1 MQRHA
6 GVAVRT
12 EVPLRSPSIASIR
25 MHARKVARRFWRD
38 KSGNYS
44 IIIGLASPVI
54 LGMVALG
61 TEAGLWYYKHQSMQS
76 AADSSAVSAAV
87 AFSAQGSTAD
97 ITAQA
102 DSVAAAY
109 GFTAGSSSVT
119 VTVNR
124 PPQSGSYTAQ
134 IAAVEVIIQQP
145 QSRLFSAV
153 VTSAPLTI
161 LARAVALGNNGGKAC
176 VLALDAT
183 ASGAGSV
190 QGNAPIVLNSCS
202 LADNSNDPTALTV
215 GGSGSISALSVSV
228 AGGIS
233 GASSITTTQGIA
245 TGQIPTKDPYAS
257 TYLPP
262 FSGCDQHNFTAKKT
276 VTISPGVYCGGIN
289 LNAGANVTLDPG
301 VYYLDQ
307 GSLSVNGGAT
317 MTGTG
322 VTLVFTSSTGSNY
335 ATANINGGATINL
348 TAPTSGPLAG
358 IVFYGDPNMPVGT
371 SFKFEGGAAQVL
383 TGAVYLPKGAVS
395 FAGGASTTTG
405 CTQLIGDTINF
416 TGSSN
421 FAINCSGYGTKP
433 IGSALAQLVE

>member
-1 MQRHA
+1 VGLAAKAQPPETLL
-6 GVAVRT
+6 G
-12 EVPLRSPSIASIR
+12 IASTR
-25 MHARKVARRFWRD
+25 MCARKIAHRFWRD
-38 KSGNYS
+38 QSGNYA
-44 IIIGLASPVI
+44 IIMGLALPVI
-54 LGMVALG
+54 LGFVALG
-61 TEAGLWYYKHQSMQS
+61 TEGGLWYFRHQSMQS

-87 AFSAQGSTAD
+87 AYSAQGSAAD

-109 GFTAGSSSVT
+109 GFTAGSSGVT

-124 PPQSGSYTAQ
+124 PPQSGNYTTQ

-153 VTSAPLTI
+153 LTSAPLTI

-176 VLALDAT
+176 VLALDAN

-190 QGNAPIVLNSCS
+190 QGNAPVVLNNCS
-202 LADNSNDPTALTV
+202 LADNSNNATALTV
-215 GGSGSISALSVSV
+215 GGSGTISALSVSV
-228 AGGIS
+228 TGGVS

-245 TGQIPTKDPYAS
+245 TGQAPTRDPYAS

-262 FSGCDQHNFTAKKT
+262 FSGCDQHNYTAKKT
-276 VTISPGVYCGGIN
+276 VTINPGVYCGGIN

-301 VYYLDQ
+301 IYYLDQ
-307 GSLSVNGGAT
+307 GSFTVNGGAT
-317 MTGTG
+317 ITGTG

-335 ATANINGGATINL
+335 ATANINGGATVNL

-371 SFKFEGGAAQVL
+371 SFKFEGGATQVL

-433 IGSALAQLVE
+433 IGSALAKLVE